1 MAWYENSSGAGT
13 FMKRFFILSG
23 GWLTFVL
30 GVLLL
35 PVPLPLPFPAG
46 PVLVLIG
53 CAILTTHSKPFRRG
67 VQKLRFRYG
76 WVSRTLD
83 KLTHRSPRMVKTMVA
98 RTSPVALER
107 QARAQTPR
115 PEI

>member
-1 MAWYENSSGAGT
+1 
-13 FMKRFFILSG
+13 MKRILLLAG
-23 GWLTFVL
+23 GWLTFAS

-53 CAILTTHSKPFRRG
+53 CGILTTHSKTFRRA

-76 WVSRTLD
+76 WLSRGIE
-83 KLTHRSPRMVKTMVA
+83 KLTHRAPRMVKSMA
-98 RTSPVALER
+98 ERTSPHALER
-107 QARAQTPR
+107 YARLQALRAGV
-115 PEI
+115 

>member
-1 MAWYENSSGAGT
+1 
-13 FMKRFFILSG
+13 MKRILILAG
-23 GWLTFVL
+23 GWITFVC

-35 PVPLPLPFPAG
+35 PIPLPLPFPAG

-67 VQKLRFRYG
+67 VQKLRFRFG
-76 WVSRTLD
+76 WISRVMD
-83 KLTHRSPRMVKTMVA
+83 KLTRRAPRMVKIMVQ

-107 QARAQTPR
+107 RARLQAQP
-115 PEI
+115 PEL